1 MRKIKKHPELRVQP
15 KFRDD
20 VKKKGGAKR
29 RHLSQCR
36 YCRNSGHD
44 SLAKK
49 TLNPLCSYFQGGTS
63 IIYVEQ
69 EWAAISPTLLLHKL
83 QRLVIPQLCF
93 SCLQMGISPLPSTG
107 TWGICEKRK
116 GEGLQVKELRVG
128 LGVAGTGKGERLWG
142 VLSYFS
148 AQEPT
153 KAS

>member
-1 MRKIKKHPELRVQP
+1 MGKALGINFLGSSRNGSVVRKIKKHPELGVQP

-20 VKKKGGAKR
+20 EKRKVGPKR

-36 YCRNSGHD
+36 YCGNSGHD

-83 QRLVIPQLCF
+83 HQIAVPQL
-93 SCLQMGISPLPSTG
+93 LLLLPGRGNLSFTIPETRG
-107 TWGICEKRK
+107 TCGKRK
-116 GEGLQVKELRVG
+116 GKVCR
-128 LGVAGTGKGERLWG
+128 
-142 VLSYFS
+142 
-148 AQEPT
+148 
-153 KAS
+153 